1 MKTTI
6 EIPDELFRRA
16 KAEAALRGESLKAF
30 IGAAVAERLRAGPGG
45 SVAPEPGWRAVFGRV
60 EPEAAAE
67 VDAVVE
73 RDLEIVDPEDWR

>member
-30 IGAAVAERLRAGPGG
+30 IGTALAERLAAGRPAAA
-45 SVAPEPGWRAVFGRV
+45 APEPEWRAVFGR
-60 EPEAAAE
+60 AAARDVAE

-73 RDLEIVDPEDWR
+73 RDLEVVDPEDWR